1 MRVTHRS
8 ALTIAATTTIVLLLA
23 LLGARPAQAASYHCQ
38 HRVQD
43 AVWSWTFN
51 KDSYTT
57 GLAPVRH
64 AVRPQT
70 VYVTGQQCDNRFRPD
85 RFRVKSLTYCLTDG
99 NHSSRHT
106 GATFNAFFHL
116 REASTKVNPPAY
128 RVEEHGSPEH
138 ACGQQGI
145 PRSDQRWMR
154 WVDRLV
160 VSVTTS
166 QNLRLQPDPLTN
178 WRTSSGST
186 ERRMYES
193 QIGRIGVRYW
203 PGY

>member
-1 MRVTHRS
+1 MHVSRRS
-8 ALTIAATTTIVLLLA
+8 AVIFAALTTIILILA

-64 AVRPQT
+64 AVKPQT
-70 VYVTGQQCDNRFRPD
+70 VYVTGQQCDNRYASD
-85 RFRVKSLTYCLTDG
+85 RFRVKSLTYCLTDPT
-99 NHSSRHT
+99 HSSWHT
-106 GATFNAFFHL
+106 GATFNAFFHV

-128 RVEEHGSPEH
+128 KVEEDGSPEH
-138 ACGQQGI
+138 RCEAHGVA
-145 PRSDQRWMR
+145 RSDQRWMR
-154 WVDRLV
+154 WADELEASV
-160 VSVTTS
+160 VTE
-166 QNLRLQPDPLTN
+166 QNVKYLPDASTH
-178 WRTSSGST
+178 WRTSTGST

-193 QIGRIGVRYW
+193 DIARVGVRYW